1 MKKTNTFQPKIGN
14 EETAALPAIE
24 YQGEIRVIEREE
36 EISEACAYLA
46 SHPVIGFD
54 TETRPSFR
62 QGVTFRVSLLGNAK
76 VRKVGADV
84 AGDLR
89 SLRQLRHFR
98 DGGFVDLQAI
108 APDWGIE
115 EKSLRK
121 LSAIVLGKRVSKAQR
136 LSNWEAAQLTDK
148 QLLYAATDAWVC
160 TEIYDKLQQTPRTG
174 KK

>member
-62 QGVTFRVSLLGNAK
+62 QGVTFRVSLL
-76 VRKVGADV
+76 
-84 AGDLR
+84 
-89 SLRQLRHFR
+89 QLSTPERCY
-98 DGGFVDLQAI
+98 LC
-108 APDWGIE
+108 
-115 EKSLRK
+115 
-121 LSAIVLGKRVSKAQR
+121 
-136 LSNWEAAQLTDK
+136 
-148 QLLYAATDAWVC
+148 LLYTSPSPRDA
-160 TEIYDKLQQTPRTG
+160 
-174 KK
+174 